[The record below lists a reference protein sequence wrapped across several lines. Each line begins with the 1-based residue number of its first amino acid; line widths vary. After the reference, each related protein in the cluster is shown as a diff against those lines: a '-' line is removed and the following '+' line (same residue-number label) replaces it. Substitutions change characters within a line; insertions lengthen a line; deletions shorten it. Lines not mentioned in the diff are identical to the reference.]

1 MKDGKERLRERIE
14 GIDCRG
20 QIAES
25 RFRII
30 CKGRLNVNE
39 LQKKMDVLQKIT
51 AEFNKDNLL
60 WAIGASLL
68 LYFKGVA
75 EVFHDIDIMVDEKD
89 VERCK
94 NILLNMGTMGA
105 ASPDPQYKTRTFI
118 EFTVDEVEIDVI
130 AGFVI
135 VDNGMEHDCSLK
147 PDQITEFITIGKE
160 RVPLQGLALWRQ
172 YYEWMG
178 RTSKVELI
186 DKFAEHKTGT
196 GKGER

>member
-1 MKDGKERLRERIE
+1 M
-14 GIDCRG
+14 
-20 QIAES
+20 
-25 RFRII
+25 
-30 CKGRLNVNE
+30 NE

-105 ASPDPQYKTRTFI
+105 ASLILNIRP
-118 EFTVDEVEIDVI
+118 
-130 AGFVI
+130 G
-135 VDNGMEHDCSLK
+135 
-147 PDQITEFITIGKE
+147 
-160 RVPLQGLALWRQ
+160 PL
-172 YYEWMG
+172 
-178 RTSKVELI
+178 
-186 DKFAEHKTGT
+186 
-196 GKGER
+196 

>member
-1 MKDGKERLRERIE
+1 MNKI
-14 GIDCRG
+14 
-20 QIAES
+20 
-25 RFRII
+25 
-30 CKGRLNVNE
+30 
-39 LQKKMDVLQKIT
+39 QKKMDVLQKIAT
-51 AEFNKDNLL
+51 EFNRDNLL

-68 LYFKGVA
+68 LYFKGVVR
-75 EVFHDIDIMVDEKD
+75 EFNDIDIMVDEKD

-105 ASPDPQYKTRTFI
+105 ANPDPRYKTRTFI

-135 VDNGMEHDCSLK
+135 VENGVEHDCSLRA
-147 PDQITEFITIGKE
+147 DQITEYTIVGGE
-160 RVPLQGLALWRQ
+160 RVPLQGLPLWRQ

-186 DKFAEHKTGT
+186 EKQNQNALAITVDDK
-196 GKGER
+196 

>member
-1 MKDGKERLRERIE
+1 
-14 GIDCRG
+14 
-20 QIAES
+20 
-25 RFRII
+25 
-30 CKGRLNVNE
+30 
-39 LQKKMDVLQKIT
+39 
-51 AEFNKDNLL
+51 
-60 WAIGASLL
+60 
-68 LYFKGVA
+68 
-75 EVFHDIDIMVDEKD
+75 
-89 VERCK
+89 
-94 NILLNMGTMGA
+94 MGTMGA

-160 RVPLQGLALWRQ
+160 HVPLQGLALWRQ